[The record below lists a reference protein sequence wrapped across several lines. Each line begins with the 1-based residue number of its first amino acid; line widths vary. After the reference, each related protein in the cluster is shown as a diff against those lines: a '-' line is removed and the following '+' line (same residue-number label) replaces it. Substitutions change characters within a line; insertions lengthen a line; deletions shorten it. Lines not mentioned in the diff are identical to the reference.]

1 MSADESNVSKSTFSD
16 GATFDVGTA
25 LEDGAFDL
33 DNGPFF
39 EDGTAFDDVLLIDD
53 FALEDGTFDFDDAPF
68 FEDGA
73 TFFDALFND
82 DFVLEDGMFNFDDCP
97 TEISKSNE
105 ESTFDDA
112 VFNDDATLEDGDL
125 DEPALDVAVFLVLEG
140 KEAAVEAPA
149 VAPATAVTPLG
160 TSGSQLWHTK
170 SSSLKCNTGSQMT
183 RPHMKC
189 INCLHSAQR

>member
-16 GATFDVGTA
+16 GATFDVGTT

-82 DFVLEDGMFNFDDCP
+82 DFVF
-97 TEISKSNE
+97 
-105 ESTFDDA
+105 
-112 VFNDDATLEDGDL
+112 
-125 DEPALDVAVFLVLEG
+125 
-140 KEAAVEAPA
+140 EAPA

>member
-82 DFVLEDGMFNFDDCP
+82 DFALEDGRSILMIALWKFQNQM
-97 TEISKSNE
+97 KSQLLMMPC
-105 ESTFDDA
+105 SMM
-112 VFNDDATLEDGDL
+112 
-125 DEPALDVAVFLVLEG
+125 
-140 KEAAVEAPA
+140 
-149 VAPATAVTPLG
+149 TPL
-160 TSGSQLWHTK
+160 
-170 SSSLKCNTGSQMT
+170 
-183 RPHMKC
+183 
-189 INCLHSAQR
+189 

>member
-16 GATFDVGTA
+16 GATFDVGTT

-33 DNGPFF
+33 DNAPFF
-39 EDGTAFDDVLLIDD
+39 EDGTA
-53 FALEDGTFDFDDAPF
+53 
-68 FEDGA
+68 
-73 TFFDALFND
+73 FFDALFND
-82 DFVLEDGMFNFDDCP
+82 DFVF
-97 TEISKSNE
+97 
-105 ESTFDDA
+105 
-112 VFNDDATLEDGDL
+112 
-125 DEPALDVAVFLVLEG
+125 
-140 KEAAVEAPA
+140 EAPA